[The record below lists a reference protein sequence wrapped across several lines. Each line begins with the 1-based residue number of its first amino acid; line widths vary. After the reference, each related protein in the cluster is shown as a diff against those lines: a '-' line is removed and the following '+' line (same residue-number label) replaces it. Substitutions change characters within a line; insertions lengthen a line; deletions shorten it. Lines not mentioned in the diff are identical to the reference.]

1 MHVFPITL
9 DRTKKSMLECS
20 SKTMLH
26 GVDFSKA
33 NAFIFR
39 HTALETLLCGV
50 FLCKKDGG
58 KNGSKF
64 YEREAGYAFGDHDG
78 NPYDDLHA
86 GQFSVQ
92 HH

>member
-1 MHVFPITL
+1 
-9 DRTKKSMLECS
+9 
-20 SKTMLH
+20 MLH

-33 NAFIFR
+33 NALFFATQPWR
-39 HTALETLLCGV
+39 LCCV
-50 FLCKKDGG
+50 AFFLRKKEQEV

-64 YEREAGYAFGDHDG
+64 YERETGHAFGDHDG
-78 NPYDDLHA
+78 NPHDDLHA